1 MNISLIRKY
10 QIIPVKL
17 LLILLVFTL
26 SVNAQTPDP
35 DPERFGD
42 PIQFFMRYD
51 SKNSYKENAI
61 LFVGSSSIRMWPT
74 AESFPEKYVI
84 NRGFGGSH
92 ISDVNYFYEK
102 IVKKYRPARIFFYA
116 GDNDIAAGKSPDQVL
131 EDYQN
136 FVEKVEQD
144 LPKTKIY
151 YLPIKPSINRWKMW
165 TPMEIANSMIRDFID
180 KRKNLFYIDTA
191 SPMLNDAGK
200 PNYELFLKD
209 GLHLNEKG
217 YELWN
222 QILRSETDVF

>member
-1 MNISLIRKY
+1 MDTKLVSK
-10 QIIPVKL
+10 IPIMAAKL
-17 LLILLVFTL
+17 LIILLIFTC
-26 SVNAQTPDP
+26 SVYAQTPDP
-35 DPERFGD
+35 DPERFSD

-51 SKNSYKENAI
+51 SKNSYKINST

-74 AESFPEKYVI
+74 AESFPDQYVI

-102 IVKKYRPARIFFYA
+102 IVKKYRPARIIFYA
-116 GDNDIAAGKSPDQVL
+116 GDNDIAAGKSPEQVL

-144 LPKTKIY
+144 LPHSKVY

-165 TPMEIANSMIRDFID
+165 TPMEITNSMIRDYIN
-180 KRKNLFYIDTA
+180 KKEKLYYIDTA

-200 PNYELFLKD
+200 PNFELFIED

-217 YELWN
+217 YQLWN
-222 QILRSETDVF
+222 KILRSEIDGF